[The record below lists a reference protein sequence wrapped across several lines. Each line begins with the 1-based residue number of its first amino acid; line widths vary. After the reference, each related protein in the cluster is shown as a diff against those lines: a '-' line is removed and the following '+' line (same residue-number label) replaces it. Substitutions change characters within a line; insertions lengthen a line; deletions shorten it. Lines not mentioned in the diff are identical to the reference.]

1 MKENVKIYTR
11 RFEYEKENDYIWK
24 KTFRYIQGDVDIT
37 RKKMSTYIWRNMLRY
52 IQEDV
57 DIKGICKCTKENV

>member
-1 MKENVKIYTR
+1 MKENVKIYTG

-24 KTFRYIQGDVDIT
+24 KTFRYIQQDVDIQ
-37 RKKMSTYIWRNMLRY
+37 RKMYTYIWRNMLRY

-57 DIKGICKCTKENV
+57 DIKRNM